1 MSRIGNMPL
10 TLPTGV
16 TLDVADGEVRVKGPK
31 GQLTQ
36 VLVPSVAVEVDGA
49 DVTVA
54 RAGNG
59 KQARAYHGLMRSLIG
74 NMVEGVTNGFEKKL
88 EIIGVGY
95 RADVRGST
103 LVLNLG
109 YSHPVEYAIPAG
121 IEVKVDKST
130 KVSIT
135 GIDKQL
141 VGQVAAN
148 IRAFRRPDSYKGK
161 GVRYEGEHISLK
173 AGKSA

>member
-1 MSRIGNMPL
+1 MSRIGNQPL
-10 TLPTGV
+10 ELPAGV
-16 TLDVADGEVRVKGPK
+16 TLEVADGEVRVKGPK

-36 VLVPSVAVEVDGA
+36 ALVPSVAVQVDGNN
-49 DVTVA
+49 VTVE

-74 NMVEGVTNGFEKKL
+74 NMVEGVTSGFEKKL

-95 RADVRGST
+95 RADVRGSN

-109 YSHPVEYAIPAG
+109 YSHPIEYAIPAG
-121 IEVKVDKST
+121 IEIAVDKST
-130 KVSIT
+130 KVSIK
-135 GIDKQL
+135 GIDKQK
-141 VGQVAAN
+141 VGQVAAD
-148 IRAFRRPDSYKGK
+148 IRAYRRPDSYKGK